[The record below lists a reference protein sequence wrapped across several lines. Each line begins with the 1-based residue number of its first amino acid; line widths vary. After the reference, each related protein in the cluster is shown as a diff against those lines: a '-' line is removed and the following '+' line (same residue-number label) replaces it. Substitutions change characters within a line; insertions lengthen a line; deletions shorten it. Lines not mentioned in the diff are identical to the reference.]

1 MKIILLLNS
10 LISLTLFLFII
21 TRFIKNHKQTHSK
34 RIFDLFL
41 IIGFLYLA
49 FSIISFAWSFD
60 LLKYDS
66 SDFSILY
73 SLIVFI
79 QTFLLFNVIRLIRR
93 NNRIFYFFFVYLS
106 VFSSSLIYTSI
117 SSIILIC
124 SFLITLILFILLFS
138 VSHFEKISKLG
149 ILYSSLSLII
159 QIAFLLNKDFYIL
172 LSFGSNILFSVFIIY
187 LVSKVERFPLAF
199 FEIHLKN
206 RKSHYLLDFL
216 RYFIFII
223 ILTNFIF
230 IGTITV
236 HEVGH
241 LLTSRTFGC
250 DFGKIVYEQ
259 GFPHTEI
266 LCGDSFNSLTK
277 VILGGIFLPLIIAI
291 LLYFAG
297 GTFIRE
303 VSLLIIGFNFIIS
316 YQDILDMG
324 FSKSL
329 SIFLSIAGI
338 ILILVSI
345 GLLAK
350 SRTNEEEFMNI
361 V

>member
-21 TRFIKNHKQTHSK
+21 TKFLKNHKQTQYK
-34 RIFDLFL
+34 KIFDLFL
-41 IIGFLYLA
+41 IMGFLYLA
-49 FSIISFAWSFD
+49 FSIISFAWSFE
-60 LLKYDS
+60 LLKYTS

-79 QTFLLFNVIRLIRR
+79 QTFLLFSIIRLIRK
-93 NNRIFYFFFVYLS
+93 NNKIFYFFFVYLS
-106 VFSSSLIYTSI
+106 VFSSTLIHTSI

-124 SFLITLILFILLFS
+124 SFLITLILFIRLFS
-138 VSHFEKISKLG
+138 ISHFEKISKLG
-149 ILYSSLSLII
+149 ILYSSLSLMI
-159 QIAFLLNKDFYIL
+159 QIAFLFNKDFYIL
-172 LSFGSNILFSVFIIY
+172 LGFVSNIFFGVFIIY
-187 LVSKVERFPLAF
+187 LINQIERFPLF
-199 FEIHLKN
+199 WFDINLKDK
-206 RKSHYLLDFL
+206 KSYYLLDFL

-266 LCGDSFNSLTK
+266 LCEDSFNSFTK
-277 VILGGIFLPLIIAI
+277 VILGGIFLPLAIAI

-297 GTFIRE
+297 GTFIKE
-303 VSLLIIGFNFIIS
+303 VALLIIGFNFLIS
-316 YQDILDMG
+316 YQDVLDMG

-329 SIFLSIAGI
+329 AIFLSIIGI
-338 ILILVSI
+338 ILILVAI

-350 SRTNEEEFMNI
+350 SRTNEEEFMKL